1 MRGVTISLLAWI
13 FLFLFSILP
22 LHQLAYE
29 VTQLLFGGIVVHLPS
44 PSSCR
49 VPDFCAPLLSVLALP
64 FLYNVQMFNCY
75 SSLCWD
81 LCRGNNGSTL
91 CEMMHGGVG

>member
-1 MRGVTISLLAWI
+1 MRGVNISLLAWI

-29 VTQLLFGGIVVHLPS
+29 VTLLLFGGGI
-44 PSSCR
+44 
-49 VPDFCAPLLSVLALP
+49 VPDFSAPLLSVLALP

-75 SSLCWD
+75 SL
-81 LCRGNNGSTL
+81 LYRGNNRKKYFVRNDAWIVSFVATVISL
-91 CEMMHGGVG
+91 LRSA